1 MPICL
6 PQQVFGCP
14 LGRWRN
20 GRRGLEAAKGG
31 RGLVNIRH
39 YMALGMLEPLMTAAS
54 VTALPFVVLAGI
66 IAISATRRLA
76 RAARWVNGLLND
88 IDRRISA
95 IQVELEFLSKLPR
108 IRLGDNTI
116 IAYERDH
123 TA

>member
-1 MPICL
+1 
-6 PQQVFGCP
+6 
-14 LGRWRN
+14 
-20 GRRGLEAAKGG
+20 
-31 RGLVNIRH
+31 
-39 YMALGMLEPLMTAAS
+39 MALGMLEPLMTAAS

-95 IQVELEFLSKLPR
+95 IQVELEFLSKLPS
-108 IRLGDNTI
+108 IRLGDSTI
-116 IAYERDH
+116 IAYERDQ